1 MVNVFSVLTP
11 DIVSR
16 LLRHFLNASP
26 RWLSTRTGSRR
37 TDYLKWLSP
46 ALSKSH
52 VVRSCVLAIAAA
64 DLLKYYRN
72 HPQLQHAA
80 AEYYGQAV
88 SSLRGAIES
97 EMALA
102 SLSSGFLSDYTPL
115 SVLLLCLHE
124 TQNFTSRERI
134 LPHLNAAAFL
144 LQNRIH
150 CGNMNTELR
159 GYLFEMFCYFFALA
173 RFSLGSKLLIAQADP
188 IFASPSI
195 IRLIQHGHI
204 MGTSQSLFIA
214 IYRISRLSHNLQ
226 SSKSAA
232 VLSARQELL
241 LLDQELIAYQSQL
254 THDNTM
260 DQEHLNDVITSNL
273 YSLACRIHIR
283 ALFPPHGSDDK
294 DIVHSLVEEFINNLQ
309 HLPPH
314 SPSQNILCWPLVVA
328 GLSARNSAHQRI
340 IVAKLNNIHEEWKS
354 AVFSKSADFLREQW
368 RRDREMRRRLPI
380 TSGYEDSSMTNG
392 LTWYQCPVILA

>member
-64 DLLKYYRN
+64 DLLKYYRH
-72 HPQLQHAA
+72 HPQLQYAA
-80 AEYYGQAV
+80 AEYYGEAV

-102 SLSSGFLSDYTPL
+102 SPSDGCLSDYTPL

-124 TQNFTSRERI
+124 TQNFTNRERI

-150 CGNMNTELR
+150 CGSMNTELR

-188 IFASPSI
+188 IFVSPSI

-226 SSKSAA
+226 SSKSAD

-241 LLDQELIAYQSQL
+241 LLDQELMAYQSEL

-260 DQEHLNDVITSNL
+260 DQEHLNDVITSKL

-283 ALFPPHGSDDK
+283 ALLPPHGSDDN
-294 DIVHSLVEEFINNLQ
+294 DTVHSLVDEFINNLQ

-314 SPSQNILCWPLVVA
+314 SPSHNILCWPLVVA
-328 GLSARNSAHQRI
+328 GLSARSSAHQRI

-354 AVFSKSADFLREQW
+354 AN
-368 RRDREMRRRLPI
+368 
-380 TSGYEDSSMTNG
+380 SGEG
-392 LTWYQCPVILA
+392 IGR

>member
-1 MVNVFSVLTP
+1 MPPLNTTVKLCLASEEQ
-11 DIVSR
+11 
-16 LLRHFLNASP
+16 LRA
-26 RWLSTRTGSRR
+26 
-37 TDYLKWLSP
+37 KWP
-46 ALSKSH
+46 
-52 VVRSCVLAIAAA
+52 
-64 DLLKYYRN
+64 
-72 HPQLQHAA
+72 
-80 AEYYGQAV
+80 
-88 SSLRGAIES
+88 SLRY
-97 EMALA
+97 LA
-102 SLSSGFLSDYTPL
+102 VFFL
-115 SVLLLCLHE
+115 

-134 LPHLNAAAFL
+134 LPHLNAAAFM

-150 CGNMNTELR
+150 CGSMNTELR

-226 SSKSAA
+226 SSKSAD
-232 VLSARQELL
+232 VLPARQELL
-241 LLDQELIAYQSQL
+241 LMDQELRAYQSQL

-273 YSLACRIHIR
+273 YSLACRIHIK

-294 DIVHSLVEEFINNLQ
+294 DIVHSLVDEFINNLQ

-354 AVFSKSADFLREQW
+354 AVFSKSADFLR
-368 RRDREMRRRLPI
+368 D
-380 TSGYEDSSMTNG
+380 SGEG
-392 LTWYQCPVILA
+392 IGR